1 MKITAIKT
9 SEKGNPDEEKNA
21 APQDYCFYL
30 FRNPVIFKIDGID
43 KQFPQGC
50 AVLFESGVPRSFRG
64 ASPNHLHYD
73 YVRFRPSSADKQY
86 IAGLKIPLN
95 KPIEIAD
102 NYIIASNL
110 NNLYINMQC
119 AGKRKTEICELYMR
133 IILIALEDTVCG
145 VGTVSE
151 ENDLPRYPQ
160 LRAIRRELYDNPNVV
175 MSVDKLCRRLAVS
188 RTYFHRIYLLA
199 FGVTFRQDAIKS
211 RLTYACELLLE
222 TELSVSAV
230 AEKCGY
236 ESDSYFMRQFRQHM
250 GCTPSEYR
258 KRISLESEGV
268 DNS

>member
-9 SEKGNPDEEKNA
+9 SEKGNTNEEKNSA
-21 APQDYCFYL
+21 LQDYCFYL
-30 FRNPVIFKIDGID
+30 FRSPVIFKTDGID
-43 KQFPQGC
+43 KQFPRGC
-50 AVLFESGVPRSFRG
+50 AVLFEGGVSRSFRG
-64 ASPNHLHYD
+64 VSPNDLHYD

-86 IAGLKIPLN
+86 IAGLKFPLN
-95 KPIEIAD
+95 KPIETAD

-110 NNLYINMQC
+110 KNLHINMQC

-145 VGTVSE
+145 AGTE
-151 ENDLPRYPQ
+151 ADETDTPRYPQ
-160 LRAIRRELYDNPNVV
+160 LRAIRRELYDNPNEA
-175 MSVDKLCRRLAVS
+175 MSVDKMCRRLAVS
-188 RTYFHRIYLLA
+188 RTYFHRIYLSA

-211 RLTYACELLLE
+211 RLTYACELLTD

-250 GCTPSEYR
+250 GCTPSAYR
-258 KRISLESEGV
+258 KQRRGE
-268 DNS
+268 

>member
-1 MKITAIKT
+1 MKITGIKT
-9 SEKGNPDEEKNA
+9 SEKENLTEDKNT
-21 APQDYCFYL
+21 APGDHCLYL
-30 FRNPVIFKIDGID
+30 FRSPVIFTGDGTD
-43 KQFPQGC
+43 RLFPHGC
-50 AVLFESGVPRSFRG
+50 AILYESGVTGSFRSV
-64 ASPNHLHYD
+64 SPNHLHYD

-95 KPIEIAD
+95 KPIDVAD

-110 NNLYINMQC
+110 KNLHINMQC
-119 AGKRKTEICELYMR
+119 AGKRKTEVCELYMR

-145 VGTVSE
+145 VGTATE
-151 ENDLPRYPQ
+151 GNDTPRYPQ
-160 LRAIRRELYDNPNVV
+160 LRAIRREIYENPNAA

-188 RTYFHRIYLLA
+188 RTYFHRIYLSA

-211 RLTYACELLLE
+211 KLTYACDLLLN

-258 KRISLESEGV
+258 KRQRLE
-268 DNS
+268 